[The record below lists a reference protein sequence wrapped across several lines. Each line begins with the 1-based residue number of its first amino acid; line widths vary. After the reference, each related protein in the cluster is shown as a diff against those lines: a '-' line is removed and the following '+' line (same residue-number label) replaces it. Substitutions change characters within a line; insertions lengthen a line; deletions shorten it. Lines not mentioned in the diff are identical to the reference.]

1 MTGYSPLASAALAV
15 LVVIPTWI
23 CRAESASPNETYLLR
38 YRLQAGEQVITQ
50 VSHQSET
57 QTMISGA
64 TEGSSA
70 QTSSIKV
77 WEVQSVDE
85 AGNMT
90 FVYRI
95 DRVNISQT
103 IDDET
108 VQYSSENDDQAPAV
122 FQYVAES
129 VAKPLATITIDP
141 AGDIVHRDR
150 DFRNPFLGLG
160 EVTIALPREA
170 VAVGAR
176 WHVDRDLRLKLDKN
190 RYKMI
195 KVRELYALEKV
206 SAGVATVSI
215 LTQPLTPIH
224 DPALEAQL
232 IQQLSKGTIKFDLD
246 SGRLLSKR
254 LDWSE
259 KVFGFQGPESSMRY
273 DASWTEELLPS
284 KTRMVSKD
292 RMKSH

>member
-1 MTGYSPLASAALAV
+1 MA
-15 LVVIPTWI
+15 
-23 CRAESASPNETYLLR
+23 CRSR
-38 YRLQAGEQVITQ
+38 
-50 VSHQSET
+50 
-57 QTMISGA
+57 
-64 TEGSSA
+64 
-70 QTSSIKV
+70 
-77 WEVQSVDE
+77 
-85 AGNMT
+85 
-90 FVYRI
+90 
-95 DRVNISQT
+95 
-103 IDDET
+103 
-108 VQYSSENDDQAPAV
+108 
-122 FQYVAES
+122 
-129 VAKPLATITIDP
+129 
-141 AGDIVHRDR
+141 
-150 DFRNPFLGLG
+150 
-160 EVTIALPREA
+160 
-170 VAVGAR
+170 
-176 WHVDRDLRLKLDKN
+176 LRLKLDKN

-284 KTRMVSKD
+284 KTRMVSG
-292 RMKSH
+292 SNEES

>member
-1 MTGYSPLASAALAV
+1 M
-15 LVVIPTWI
+15 I
-23 CRAESASPNETYLLR
+23 
-38 YRLQAGEQVITQ
+38 AGV
-50 VSHQSET
+50 
-57 QTMISGA
+57 

-70 QTSSIKV
+70 RTSSIKV

-85 AGNMT
+85 GGNMT

-108 VQYSSENDDQAPAV
+108 VEYNSETEEPAPAV
-122 FQYVAES
+122 FQQVAES
-129 VAKPLATITIDP
+129 VDKPLATITIDSV
-141 AGDIVHRDR
+141 GDIVYRDR
-150 DFRNPFLGLG
+150 YFRNPFIGLG

-176 WHVDRDLRLKLDKN
+176 WHIERDLRLKLDKN

-195 KVRELYALEKV
+195 KVRELYGLEKV
-206 SAGVATVSI
+206 SAGVATISI
-215 LTQPLTPIH
+215 MTQPLTPIH
-224 DPALEAQL
+224 DPAIEAQL
-232 IQQLSKGTIKFDLD
+232 IQQLSKGTIKFDMD

-273 DASWTEELLPS
+273 DANWTEDLLPS
-284 KTRMVSKD
+284 KARIVSKD
-292 RMKSH
+292 RIRNN